1 MSSIA
6 VFLSTFS
13 PESPDA
19 TSPTDS
25 VPATDFDSTSAT
37 VDRANDHKKEDSA
50 AEGTTADDTASD
62 FNEKAADLVVKKM
75 QSSSSSSSSS
85 KG

>member
-19 TSPTDS
+19 TTTADS
-25 VPATDFDSTSAT
+25 VPATDFEATAAT
-37 VDRANDHKKEDSA
+37 VDRANDHKQKDSTAEGA
-50 AEGTTADDTASD
+50 AEDDTASAIE
-62 FNEKAADLVVKKM
+62 EKAVDLVVKKM
-75 QSSSSSSSSS
+75 QSSSSSSNE
-85 KG
+85 